1 MAQQKAK
8 SKSEVPTVIDWLT
21 DWLMVM
27 HGGGTAHLLVD
38 RSACVHDCP
47 PLRHSN
53 ENSVCVDCDGPCPKG
68 ASIAHSMQTPF

>member
-1 MAQQKAK
+1 
-8 SKSEVPTVIDWLT
+8 
-21 DWLMVM
+21 MVM